1 MKKLSLSHTPI
12 PFSDEFIAGFFLRA
26 SYINGYNSPNQMPSL
41 RYSIPIYRLHL
52 MKQYLPNENN

>member
-26 SYINGYNSPNQMPSL
+26 SYINGYNSPNQMLNSYGIMWFRKFEQL
-41 RYSIPIYRLHL
+41 L
-52 MKQYLPNENN
+52 